1 MPRCEQ
7 LRLRAC
13 VAGRV
18 LCVNFISM
26 RKLLVPRAGRLADS
40 RYRRNVHGDLLGGE
54 CAMLM
59 SDAFA
64 AAIWVGLA
72 TVALLPVLILHLS

>member
-1 MPRCEQ
+1 M
-7 LRLRAC
+7 
-13 VAGRV
+13 
-18 LCVNFISM
+18 
-26 RKLLVPRAGRLADS
+26 
-40 RYRRNVHGDLLGGE
+40 GDLLGGE
-54 CAMLM
+54 CAMLI